1 MNTTFEDLGIPSEI
15 LAVLSKRGYKTPFDI
30 QIATI
35 PDALAGRDI
44 CGRAATGSGKTL
56 AFGIPLAVRVGK
68 ARPHFPRGLVL
79 APTRELAEQIQRE
92 LTPLAMACGRTVVS
106 VYGGVGYEPQRRA
119 FRKAV
124 DILVACPGRLA
135 DLVEQ
140 GDVHLDEVEHVVID
154 EADRMADMGFLPEVK
169 RLLDRT
175 AKDRQTVMFSATLD
189 NDVAVITRLYQRDP
203 VHHQVGEL
211 EPDIEAAQHHF
222 WRVAKEDRQAVTESV
237 VRKSGQTIVF
247 SRTRH
252 GADRIAKNLASAG
265 IDAAAI
271 HGRRTQG
278 QRNRA
283 LDDFS
288 RGKVQVLVA
297 TDVAARGIHVDGV
310 HCVLHFDL
318 PEDGKAYLH
327 RSGRTARAG
336 ETGVVVTLVMNDQLA
351 DLYAIQYAL
360 SLNGRLGS
368 PTPELLFGPDRQPL
382 TAPMN
387 TEPLRRPGSSNGG
400 ASGNGNGNRNG
411 NRSGSQAGQSG
422 ARPGGQ
428 RRRGYGSGGGPT
440 HGSSSGT
447 PSRPAQRQ
455 RRRQP
460 AGASRG

>member
-1 MNTTFEDLGIPSEI
+1 MSITFADLGIPSEI
-15 LAVLSKRGYKTPFDI
+15 LSVLKQRGFDTPFDI
-30 QIATI
+30 QITTI
-35 PDALAGRDI
+35 PDAMAGRDI

-56 AFGIPLAVRVGK
+56 AFAIPLAARIGK
-68 ARPHFPRGLVL
+68 ARPHYPRGLVL

-92 LTPLAMACGRTVVS
+92 LTPIARACDRTVVS

-135 DLVEQ
+135 DLIEQ
-140 GDVHLDEVEHVVID
+140 GDVHLSEVEHVVID

-175 AKDRQTVMFSATLD
+175 SKDRQTVMFSATLD

-211 EPDIEAAQHHF
+211 EPDIESAQHHF
-222 WRVAKEDRQAVTESV
+222 WQVSKPDRQAVTERV

-247 SRTRH
+247 SRTCH
-252 GADRIAKNLASAG
+252 GADRIAKNLVRAG
-265 IDAAAI
+265 IDAAPI
-271 HGRRTQG
+271 HGRRSQN

-283 LDDFS
+283 LDQFA

-318 PEDGKAYLH
+318 PEDEKAYLH

-336 ETGVVVTLVMNDQLA
+336 ETGVVVTLVMDDQLA
-351 DLYAIQYAL
+351 DLNAIQYAL
-360 SLNGRLGS
+360 NLNGPLTQPAPDS
-368 PTPELLFGPDRQPL
+368 LFGSDRQPL
-382 TAPMN
+382 QAPMN
-387 TEPLRRPGSSNGG
+387 AGPVPRPGRGNGGGANSSGASRRSGSRSGGQHRNGQGSSGGG
-400 ASGNGNGNRNG
+400 AS
-411 NRSGSQAGQSG
+411 
-422 ARPGGQ
+422 
-428 RRRGYGSGGGPT
+428 

-447 PSRPAQRQ
+447 PATRAPQRR

-460 AGASRG
+460 AGARRG